1 MVRQRPRCGTPLA
14 VAPCDGKLFYACAVA
29 RSLSR
34 SFPIASARVNIALHP
49 LPALDMTHPDREFD
63 PDDNF
68 ANSFDPGIDA
78 DEEDTPEAL
87 VWQLLLLI
95 NPGDEEM
102 ALQQFSAYR
111 DALAEAGDDEV
122 EPVWLLKDA
131 IDWKSGFYVDWADP
145 QSLIDSIAE
154 LVARWNLRIDWGV
167 EDPTD
172 DEFLDAVDVPALMA
186 IAYDRLREYGYT
198 LWTWNTASDA
208 HAGWIT
214 LSRDDEAMRVVAPA
228 LGIEVRA
235 ASDAF

>member
-1 MVRQRPRCGTPLA
+1 MRRQVFVRLAPVAAQQRRFPFP
-14 VAPCDGKLFYACAVA
+14 P
-29 RSLSR
+29 SR
-34 SFPIASARVNIALHP
+34 VTIALHP
-49 LPALDMTHPDREFD
+49 LPAFDMTHPDREFD

-68 ANSFDPGIDA
+68 ANSFDAGIDA

-111 DALAEAGDDEV
+111 DALGEAGDQEI

-145 QSLIDSIAE
+145 QSLIDSITE
-154 LVARWNLRIDWGV
+154 LAARWNLRIDWGV
-167 EDPTD
+167 EDATD
-172 DEFLDAVDVPALMA
+172 DDFLAAADVPSLMS

>member
-1 MVRQRPRCGTPLA
+1 MPR
-14 VAPCDGKLFYACAVA
+14 
-29 RSLSR
+29 R
-34 SFPIASARVNIALHP
+34 FPIAPVRVTIALHL
-49 LPALDMTHPDREFD
+49 LPAFAMTHPDREFD

-95 NPGDEEM
+95 NPGDDEM

-111 DALAEAGDDEV
+111 DALAEAGDEEI

-145 QSLIDSIAE
+145 QSLIDSITE
-154 LVARWNLRIDWGV
+154 LAARWNLRIDWGV

-172 DEFLDAVDVPALMA
+172 DDFLAATDVPSLMA

>member
-1 MVRQRPRCGTPLA
+1 MVASP
-14 VAPCDGKLFYACAVA
+14 
-29 RSLSR
+29 SLC
-34 SFPIASARVNIALHP
+34 FPIAAARVTITSHP
-49 LPALDMTHPDREFD
+49 LPALAMTHPDREFD

-68 ANSFDPGIDA
+68 ANSFDPGVDA

-95 NPGDEEM
+95 NPGDEES

-111 DALAEAGDDEV
+111 DAMSEAGDDEV

-131 IDWKSGFYVDWADP
+131 IDWKSGYYVDWTDP
-145 QSLIDSIAE
+145 QSLIDSITE

-172 DEFLDAVDVPALMA
+172 DDFLAAVDVPSLMA

>member
-1 MVRQRPRCGTPLA
+1 VPWR
-14 VAPCDGKLFYACAVA
+14 
-29 RSLSR
+29 
-34 SFPIASARVNIALHP
+34 FPIAPVRVTIV
-49 LPALDMTHPDREFD
+49 LPPQPAFDMTHPDREFD

-87 VWQLLLLI
+87 VWQLLLLV

-111 DALAEAGDDEV
+111 DAVAEAGDEEI

-145 QSLIDSIAE
+145 QSLIDSITE
-154 LVARWNLRIDWGV
+154 LAARWNLRIDWGV

-172 DEFLDAVDVPALMA
+172 DDFLAATDVPSLMA